1 MGRKD
6 FFVRLVILG
15 KRVAMLRRLARPGWG
30 RREDLRVLAGDNGE
44 QYHLVQM
51 VGQGVGS
58 SEYQEGLW
66 SASVSFNHLP

>member
-1 MGRKD
+1 M
-6 FFVRLVILG
+6 
-15 KRVAMLRRLARPGWG
+15 
-30 RREDLRVLAGDNGE
+30 EDLRLLAGDNGE

-51 VGQGVGS
+51 VGHGQGVGS